1 MEKSIMNKKIIAAAV
16 AATMTSVAFADISIT
31 GKMKANYKNTDT
43 GNGTTVVNDII
54 TEANLYITGKSGDT
68 TVYMELDH
76 DSADFDNSTHGGTS
90 GTDLD
95 VEDQWM
101 STKIGDVKVKVGQW
115 NGSDTILDADSSRAT
130 RYALSTSVA
139 GLDMTL
145 DGVSSD
151 ADTNFKV
158 ATKIGDVAV
167 SAKMKNAEE
176 QYTISTNIAGVSVD
190 YALDTPD
197 AASSDENSLVIGTDI
212 GGVRVEY
219 ARAEAEANATING
232 DSWFGDTAALRTNA
246 TSGGLAA
253 DDDISGIKFKTAM
266 AGNTVQAVFMNVED
280 ATSTDVDHTKFVVT
294 RPLAGGTTLEVIYHD
309 EDSTTSSKDQETVDI
324 ELAVKF

>member
-31 GKMKANYKNTDT
+31 GQMKANYKNTDT

-76 DSADFDNSTHGGTS
+76 DSADFDTDGTS
-90 GTDLD
+90 GTNLD

-101 STKIGDVKVKVGQW
+101 STKVGDVAVKVGQW

-130 RYALSTSVA
+130 RYELKTSVA

-176 QYTISTNIAGVSVD
+176 QYTISTNIAGVSID

-197 AASSDENSLVIGTDI
+197 AASSDESSLVIGTDI

-219 ARAEAEANATING
+219 ARAEAEASAKIDG
-232 DSWFGDTAALRTNA
+232 DSWFGDAAALRTNA
-246 TSGGLAA
+246 TSGGLGN
-253 DDDISGIKFKTAM
+253 DDDISGIKFKTSM
-266 AGNTVQAVFMNVED
+266 AGNTLQAVFMNVDD
-280 ATSTDVDHTKFVVT
+280 ASSTDVDHTKFVVT
-294 RPLAGGTTLEVIYHD
+294 RPLAGGTTLEVIYLNTD
-309 EDSTTSSKDQETVDI
+309 ANGTANDYEVLDV

>member
-1 MEKSIMNKKIIAAAV
+1 MNKKIIAAAV

-31 GKMKANYKNTDT
+31 GQMKANYKNTDT
-43 GNGTTVVNDII
+43 GNGSTIANDIT
-54 TEANLYITGKSGDT
+54 TETNLYITGKSGDT

-76 DSADFDNSTHGGTS
+76 DSGDFDNTTHGGTS

-101 STKIGDVKVKVGQW
+101 STKIGDMTLKVGQW
-115 NGSDTILDADSSRAT
+115 NGSDTLLDADSARAT
-130 RYALSTSVA
+130 RYELKTSAA
-139 GLDMTL
+139 GLDLTL

-176 QYTISTNIAGVSVD
+176 QYTLSTNIAGVSID

-197 AASSDENSLVIGTDI
+197 ARQTDESSLVIGTDI

-219 ARAEAEANATING
+219 AQAEADASATIDG

-246 TSGGLAA
+246 TSGGMGQG
-253 DDDISGIKFKTAM
+253 DDISGVKFKTSM
-266 AGNTVQAVFMNVED
+266 GGNTVQAVFLNVDD
-280 ATSTDVDHTKFVVT
+280 ANSTDVDHTKFVVT
-294 RPLAGGTTLEVIYHD
+294 RPLSGGTTLEVIYLNTD
-309 EDSTTSSKDQETVDI
+309 ANGTTNDYEMLDV

>member
-1 MEKSIMNKKIIAAAV
+1 MNKKIIAAAV

-31 GKMKANYKNTDT
+31 GQMKANYKNTDT

-76 DSADFDNSTHGGTS
+76 DSADFDDSTHGGTS

-101 STKIGDVKVKVGQW
+101 STKIGDVAVKVGQW
-115 NGSDTILDADSSRAT
+115 NGSDTILDSDSSRAT
-130 RYALSTSVA
+130 RYELKTSVA

-197 AASSDENSLVIGTDI
+197 AASSDESSLVIGTDI

-219 ARAEAEANATING
+219 ARAEAEANAQING

-246 TSGGLAA
+246 TSGGLAV

-294 RPLAGGTTLEVIYHD
+294 RPLAGGTTLEVIYLNTD
-309 EDSTTSSKDQETVDI
+309 ANGTSNDYEVLDV

>member
-31 GKMKANYKNTDT
+31 GQMKANYKNTDT

-54 TEANLYITGKSGDT
+54 TETNLYITGKSGDT

-76 DSADFDNSTHGGTS
+76 DSADFDDSTHGGTS

-101 STKIGDVKVKVGQW
+101 STKIGDVAVKVGQW
-115 NGSDTILDADSSRAT
+115 NGSDTLLDADSSRAT
-130 RYALSTSVA
+130 RYELKASAA
-139 GLDMTL
+139 GIDMTL

-158 ATKIGDVAV
+158 ATKVGDVAV

-176 QYTISTNIAGVSVD
+176 QYTVSTTVAGVSVD

-197 AASSDENSLVIGTDI
+197 AANQDESSLVIGTDI

-219 ARAEAEANATING
+219 AQAEADSGATING

-246 TSGGLAA
+246 TSGGMGQG
-253 DDDISGIKFKTAM
+253 DDISGVKFKTSM
-266 AGNTVQAVFMNVED
+266 AGNTVQAVFFNVDD
-280 ATSTDVDHTKFVVT
+280 ADSTDVDHTKFVVT
-294 RPLAGGTTLEVIYHD
+294 RPLAGGTTLEVVYLNTD
-309 EDSTTSSKDQETVDI
+309 ANGTANDYEVLDV

>member
-1 MEKSIMNKKIIAAAV
+1 
-16 AATMTSVAFADISIT
+16 MTSVAFADISIT
-31 GKMKANYKNTDT
+31 GQMKANYKNTDT
-43 GNGTTVVNDII
+43 GNGSTIANDIT
-54 TEANLYITGKSGDT
+54 TETNLYITGKSGDT

-76 DSADFDNSTHGGTS
+76 DSGDFDDTTHGGTS

-101 STKIGDVKVKVGQW
+101 STKIGDITAKVGQW
-115 NGSDTILDADSSRAT
+115 NGSDTILDADSARAT
-130 RYALSTSVA
+130 RYEFKTSAA

-176 QYTISTNIAGVSVD
+176 QYTLSTNIAGVSID

-197 AASSDENSLVIGTDI
+197 AQQTDESSLVIGTDI

-219 ARAEAEANATING
+219 AQAEADTSATIDG

-246 TSGGLAA
+246 TSGGMGQG
-253 DDDISGIKFKTAM
+253 DDISGVKFKTSM
-266 AGNTVQAVFMNVED
+266 AGNTVQAVFMTVDD
-280 ATSTDVDHTKFVVT
+280 ATSTDVDHSKFVVT
-294 RPLAGGTTLEVIYHD
+294 RPLSGGTTLEVIYLNTD
-309 EDSTTSSKDQETVDI
+309 ANGTSYDYEMLDV